1 MSKATRNLSLVVGRY
16 NRSLISRLG
25 SLWSVFQL
33 FGWRGWLVVVGGAVA
48 TLVLIGLPSG
58 IIDNAFFSRMT
69 PVRAQDCV
77 IWVLTGILAG
87 LVVATFTVPVKT
99 AGTGRAV
106 SGGFLSFFAVG
117 CPVCNKLVI
126 LALGASG
133 ALTYFAPLQIY
144 IGIVSLALLGSA
156 LYLRVKAI
164 NRSCCGAPQDPE
176 AQEADSN
183 R

>member
-1 MSKATRNLSLVVGRY
+1 MSKATKNLSLVVGRY
-16 NRSLISRLG
+16 NGSLISRLVP
-25 SLWSVFQL
+25 LWSVFQL
-33 FGWRGWLVVVGGAVA
+33 FGWRGWLVAVAGGVA

-69 PVRAQDCV
+69 PVRTQDYV

-87 LVVATFTVPVKT
+87 LVAGTFTVPVKT
-99 AGTGRAV
+99 AGSGRAV

-117 CPVCNKLVI
+117 CPICNKLVI

-144 IGIVSLALLGSA
+144 IGIASLALLGWA

-164 NRSCCGAPQDPE
+164 NRSCCGVPQETE
-176 AQEADSN
+176 ALESDLN